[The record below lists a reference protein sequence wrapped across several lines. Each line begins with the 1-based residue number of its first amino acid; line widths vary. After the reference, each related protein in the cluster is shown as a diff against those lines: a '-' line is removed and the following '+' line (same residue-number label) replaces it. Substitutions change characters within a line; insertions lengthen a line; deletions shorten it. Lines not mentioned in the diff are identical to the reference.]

1 MKSSRLVNHGTSFA
15 TPGMQNIPSADSR
28 RKTSPLQ
35 LPQHKQSISANSSRK
50 RERPVADELN
60 SFMDGENDDDH
71 CSKRQRQKSNNLRWN
86 HDLQEQL
93 LILYSNFK
101 KDKNVE
107 KGLKQAFWMEDVIL
121 SILSNISSFFCRK
134 IWNLSLL
141 FTNSLY
147 I

>member
-1 MKSSRLVNHGTSFA
+1 MEHHLRLLECKTFHL
-15 TPGMQNIPSADSR
+15 QIPER
-28 RKTSPLQ
+28 L
-35 LPQHKQSISANSSRK
+35 LLFNYLSISSPIQLTPA
-50 RERPVADELN
+50 
-60 SFMDGENDDDH
+60 ENVEDLLPMVKMMTITVLSD
-71 CSKRQRQKSNNLRWN
+71 RRQKSNNLRWN

-134 IWNLSLL
+134 IWNPSLL